1 MLGGLEV
8 EEVFTEVEDTPVAST
23 VEINEEVKPSYIR
36 VNFPFS
42 VVVFE
47 MPEIPANCSLMAS
60 AVILVSNVFTLF

>member
-36 VNFPFS
+36 VNFPS
-42 VVVFE
+42 SVVFE

-60 AVILVSNVFTLF
+60 AVILVSNVFTLC

>member
-8 EEVFTEVEDTPVAST
+8 EEVFTEVEYTPVAST

-36 VNFPFS
+36 VNFPLS
-42 VVVFE
+42 VVFE

-60 AVILVSNVFTLF
+60 EVILVSNVFTLC

>member
-23 VEINEEVKPSYIR
+23 VEINEEVKPLYIR

-42 VVVFE
+42 VVFG

-60 AVILVSNVFTLF
+60 EVILVSNVFTLC

>member
-23 VEINEEVKPSYIR
+23 VEINEEVKPLYIR

-42 VVVFE
+42 VVFE

-60 AVILVSNVFTLF
+60 AVILVSNVFTLC

>member
-36 VNFPFS
+36 VNFPS
-42 VVVFE
+42 SVVFE

-60 AVILVSNVFTLF
+60 EVILVSNVFTLC